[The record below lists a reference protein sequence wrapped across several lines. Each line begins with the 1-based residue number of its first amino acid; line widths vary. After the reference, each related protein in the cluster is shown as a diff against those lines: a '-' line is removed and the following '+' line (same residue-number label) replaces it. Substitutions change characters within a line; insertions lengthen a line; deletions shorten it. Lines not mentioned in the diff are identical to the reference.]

1 MSFMSKYIL
10 ELTED
15 ILSINYDDLIPLFF
29 ANYSSKNKKVFD
41 DSESISEFMIKLD
54 VDDPVTE
61 KEFYLIE
68 SQLKDQYIQIILKHY
83 DEIIETLTNKTLTLE
98 AIDYFDTD
106 PLIKCL
112 YQAIYHF
119 RAADDTIFE
128 GNSPAEDLEYSKKW
142 LKRHQSLLDYFFIFY
157 EYNQLLKE
165 DREVFEEFIHAFEN
179 YLEDALLR
187 FSTGKYEIK
196 INKYQEKIESLE
208 NKINHLEKIIEK
220 KKNKNFQIR
229 EKMKLLKEEHS
240 VKTSKL
246 KSDMLER
253 ISETNACI
261 KTLEDEI
268 ERVKEETISK
278 EKYEKKREEAR
289 DYLKQLNQVN
299 QKYIQLKNK
308 EKAFEVNLTTVEQ
321 YLKENGMTKEFHQL
335 ISLYDDSIVTGTVS
349 QHLIQRHYY
358 KIGYVLIEEDEHYFI
373 DANQE
378 KNRLL
383 SLPKEIYLENKQ
395 LIAVSRNNIFIKS
408 YDQLFND
415 EVFETYTLNEVA
427 SRKPLKVYGPNEE
440 LISIRKTDEIF
451 DTGSI
456 VRMDKNHQIIGEAF
470 EKTENS
476 LSSIASSIK
485 SKNHQLIYVNK
496 KYKNGTLTYDLI
508 NEEEL
513 IFNKVIDVLEHTIV
527 TVENNQLIR
536 RFDFDKYLK
545 DKTMLKNLT
554 VGYYLKEGGHV
565 WIEFV
570 NNRRLPFSEFQV
582 RGDYELEN
590 GDVLGIDL
598 FNNIVKHY
606 NSEKTFELTD
616 EKKIIDY
623 KRKNEEPS
631 EKINYS
637 IIYEK
642 EFLIVGN
649 EKLGQRYIDSFKENG
664 IKADFVPGHESY
676 YKIQSKANQCDEILF
691 ITTAA
696 SHTNFYNLKKDYFDK
711 LTFINYQGVNRL
723 LDYILEERL

>member
-1 MSFMSKYIL
+1 MSKYVL

-29 ANYSSKNKKVFD
+29 ANYSSKNKRVFD
-41 DSESISEFMIKLD
+41 DSESISDFMIKLD
-54 VDDPVTE
+54 VNDPAIE

-68 SQLKDQYIQIILKHY
+68 SQLKNQYIQILLEHY
-83 DEIIETLTNKTLTLE
+83 DEIIETLTSKTLTLE

-128 GNSPAEDLEYSKKW
+128 GKSPAEDLEYSKKW

-165 DREVFEEFIHAFEN
+165 DNDDLKEFVHVFET

-187 FSTGKYEIK
+187 FSTGKYEMK
-196 INKYQEKIESLE
+196 IAKYQEKIEGLK
-208 NKINHLEKIIEK
+208 NNINHLEKIIEK
-220 KKNKNFQIR
+220 KKNKNSKIR
-229 EKMKLLKEEHS
+229 KKMKLLKEKHS
-240 VKTSKL
+240 VNISKV
-246 KSDMLER
+246 KSDMLKE
-253 ISETNACI
+253 ISEKTACI
-261 KTLEDEI
+261 KALEEEI
-268 ERVKEETISK
+268 YKIKEERILK
-278 EKYEKKREEAR
+278 ERYEEKREEAR
-289 DYLKQLNQVN
+289 DYLKQLNEIN

-308 EKAFEVNLTTVEQ
+308 EKSFEVNLTTVEQ
-321 YLKENGMTKEFHQL
+321 YLKENGITNEFYQL
-335 ISLYDDSIVTGTVS
+335 ISLYDDSIITGTVS
-349 QHLIQRHYY
+349 EHLIQRHYY
-358 KIGYVLIEEDEHYFI
+358 KIGYVLIEDDGHYFI

-378 KNRLL
+378 KNKLL

-408 YDQLFND
+408 FDQLFND
-415 EVFETYTLNEVA
+415 DVFDTYTLNEVA
-427 SRKPLKVYGPNEE
+427 STKPLKVYGPKEE
-440 LISIRKTDEIF
+440 LIPIKGTNENLELDSV
-451 DTGSI
+451 
-456 VRMDKNHQIIGEAF
+456 VRIDKDHQIIGEAF

-485 SKNHQLIYVNK
+485 CKNHQLIYVNK
-496 KYKNGTLTYDLI
+496 KYKNGILAYDLI
-508 NEEEL
+508 NAEEL
-513 IFNKVIDVLEHTIV
+513 IFNRVIDVLEHSII
-527 TVENNQLIR
+527 TVENNQLVK
-536 RFDFDKYLK
+536 RFDFDLYLQ
-545 DKTMLKNLT
+545 DNTMLKNLT
-554 VGYYLKEGGHV
+554 VAYYLKKGGHE

-570 NNRRLPFSEFQV
+570 NNRRLPFSEFQI
-582 RGDYELEN
+582 RGDYELQN

-606 NSEKTFELTD
+606 NSEKILELTD
-616 EKKIIDY
+616 EQKIIDY
-623 KRKNEEPS
+623 KRNQEEHNEKND
-631 EKINYS
+631 YS
-637 IIYEK
+637 IIHEK

-649 EKLGQRYIDSFKENG
+649 EKLGQRYVESFKENG

-676 YKIQSKANQCDEILF
+676 HKIQSKANQCDEILF

-711 LTFINYQGVNRL
+711 LTFVNYQGVNRL
-723 LDYILEERL
+723 LEYILEERL